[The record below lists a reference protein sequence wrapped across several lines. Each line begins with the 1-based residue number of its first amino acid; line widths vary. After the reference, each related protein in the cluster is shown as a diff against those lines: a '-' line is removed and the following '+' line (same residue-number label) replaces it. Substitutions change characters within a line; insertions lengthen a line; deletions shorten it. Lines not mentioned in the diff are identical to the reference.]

1 MLVSW
6 LEIEQ
11 GRRILSVSYGMF
23 RLSSSKYAII
33 AALAAGICGL
43 FHSLPLLGAPPTQA
57 SLAAA
62 IRGIAS
68 LQQFDGFGTAS
79 WVDQIAA
86 HLWRSGGASL
96 LATGQW
102 MAVFAGWTVAAV
114 IAFTVVFALI
124 RLLNDPRARGILF
137 RSAVVLALA
146 SGVPPLWETIAQRED
161 RISDLRLVLPAELAD
176 KVRALDQAKTFANP
190 SALAHLLL
198 FAPNL
203 AGSVSMADS
212 VRLSTNPAQWRE
224 GLRRAKWNAVLLSG
238 TLGEYRPLL
247 DHLMGSPDWHLAS
260 ITNHGFLFLY
270 GSGLPARSLDGT
282 FQCATDLDTAVYL
295 AQISGYYDAIR
306 RASDARACIE
316 RALELAPNS
325 ITVLSHAATFAAAH
339 KRWQDAI
346 GYSRRALA
354 RDHRPV
360 HAKLVQA
367 LALLETREAGK
378 ARELVDEVL
387 VQSPDDPYA
396 LFLSARIRRS
406 LNDYAREAESL
417 EKLVAI
423 GQRAGISTANYR
435 IYLGQAYARQSLAEP
450 ALQNYR
456 AALDSGQLD
465 AKQAEEVQ
473 DAINSIESKRTP

>member
-11 GRRILSVSYGMF
+11 GRKILSVSYGMF
-23 RLSSSKYAII
+23 RSSSFKYAII
-33 AALAAGICGL
+33 AAVASGICGF

-68 LQQFDGFGTAS
+68 LQKLDGFGTAS
-79 WVDQIAA
+79 WIDLTAGR
-86 HLWRSGGASL
+86 LWRSGGASL

-102 MAVFAGWTVAAV
+102 LAVFAGWTAAAL
-114 IAFTVVFALI
+114 IAFTVVFALV

-137 RSAVVLALA
+137 GSAVVLTLA
-146 SGVPPLWETIAQRED
+146 TCVPPLWETIARRGD

-176 KVRALDQAKTFANP
+176 QVRALDQAKTFANP

-198 FAPNL
+198 FAPNS
-203 AGSVSMADS
+203 AASVSMADS

-260 ITNHGFLFLY
+260 VTNHGFLFLY
-270 GSGLPARSLDGT
+270 GSGLPARSLEA
-282 FQCATDLDTAVYL
+282 FQYATDLETAIYL

-306 RASDARACIE
+306 RTSDARACIE

-339 KRWQDAI
+339 KRWQDTI

-354 RDHRPV
+354 RDHGLA

-367 LALLETREAGK
+367 LALLETGDADK
-378 ARELVDEVL
+378 AQELVDEVL
-387 VQSPDDPYA
+387 PQSPDDPYT

-406 LNDYAREAESL
+406 LNDYVREAESL

-423 GQRAGISTANYR
+423 GQKAGISTANYR

-456 AALDSGQLD
+456 AALNSGQLD